1 MLRIQ
6 TLGGFRVWI
15 DDGGIPAEL
24 PPTAW
29 TREKALHLLQLLITQ
44 RRKKPHKEQIIDVLW
59 PDLDPE
65 TGDRDFRVA
74 LNALQNAL
82 EPDRAPRTPSRVII
96 RSELNYSL
104 NMDEI
109 WLDVDEFEKEL
120 ALANQNIQPVS
131 RLSGGGALPN
141 NAQAKSKSAGEWK
154 SSVEPVE
161 TRAGVVSTPMKD
173 IGHSTDANSITHLQS
188 ALALYH
194 GEYLPERRYD
204 DWTTAERER
213 LHTLALSAM
222 TYLAERLLPTN
233 PLETLRLTR
242 RVLELDPLWENAY
255 RIEMQAHLSS
265 GNRPMTI
272 RVYEQCKKV
281 MMEEFGLEP
290 LPETRL
296 IYKKILGK

>member
-15 DDGGIPAEL
+15 NDREL
-24 PPTAW
+24 PPTVW
-29 TREKALHLLQLLITQ
+29 TREKALHLLQLLITL
-44 RRKKPHKEQIIDVLW
+44 RRKKPHKEQIIDMLW

-82 EPDRAPRTPSRVII
+82 EPARAPRTPSHVIL

-104 NMDEI
+104 NLDEI
-109 WLDVDEFEKEL
+109 WLDVDAFEEHL
-120 ALANQNIQPVS
+120 AAANQ
-131 RLSGGGALPN
+131 A
-141 NAQAKSKSAGEWK
+141 A
-154 SSVEPVE
+154 VEFIE
-161 TRAGVVSTPMKD
+161 TTTARVSTSAT
-173 IGHSTDANSITHLQS
+173 GAVTHLQS
-188 ALALYH
+188 AIALYH

-222 TYLAERLLPTN
+222 TRLAELLLTTN

-255 RIEMQAHLSS
+255 RIEMQAHLST
-265 GNRPMTI
+265 GNRPMAI

-281 MMEEFGLEP
+281 MMDEFGLEP
-290 LPETRL
+290 LPETRK
-296 IYKKILGK
+296 IYLGIVENGE

>member
-15 DDGGIPAEL
+15 DDHELPAEI

-29 TREKALHLLQLLITQ
+29 TREKALHLLQLLITL
-44 RRKKPHKEQIIDVLW
+44 RRKRPHKEQIIDTLW
-59 PDLDPE
+59 PNLDPD

-104 NMDEI
+104 NLDEI
-109 WLDVDEFEKEL
+109 WLDADEFETHL
-120 ALANQNIQPVS
+120 ALANQESSSGS
-131 RLSGGGALPN
+131 RLSGGF
-141 NAQAKSKSAGEWK
+141 AKSKPAGDTETAHLHSA
-154 SSVEPVE
+154 
-161 TRAGVVSTPMKD
+161 
-173 IGHSTDANSITHLQS
+173 I
-188 ALALYH
+188 ALYH
-194 GEYLPERRYD
+194 GEYLPERRYE

-213 LHTLALSAM
+213 LHNLALSAM
-222 TYLAERLLPTN
+222 TRLAEILLPSN

-255 RIEMQAHLSS
+255 RIELHAHLAT
-265 GNRPMTI
+265 GNRPMAI
-272 RVYEQCKKV
+272 RAYQQCEKV
-281 MMEEFGLEP
+281 MIQEFGLEP
-290 LPETRL
+290 LPETKQL
-296 IYKKILGK
+296 YKKVLGK

>member
-6 TLGGFRVWI
+6 TLGGFRVWLG
-15 DDGGIPAEL
+15 DQEL

-29 TREKALHLLQLLITQ
+29 TREKALHLLQLLITL
-44 RRKKPHKEQIIDVLW
+44 RRKRPHKEQIIDLLW

-82 EPDRAPRTPSRVII
+82 EPDRAPRTPSHVII

-104 NMDEI
+104 NLDEI
-109 WLDVDEFEKEL
+109 WIDADAFEEHL
-120 ALANQNIQPVS
+120 AAANQGANQNLAG
-131 RLSGGGALPN
+131 RTLSVDRP
-141 NAQAKSKSAGEWK
+141 
-154 SSVEPVE
+154 SVEFIE
-161 TRAGVVSTPMKD
+161 TRAEVV
-173 IGHSTDANSITHLQS
+173 IHYQAAI
-188 ALALYH
+188 ALYQ
-194 GEYLPERRYD
+194 GDYLPERRYE
-204 DWTTAERER
+204 DWTASERER

-222 TYLAERLLPTN
+222 TRLAEILLPTN

-255 RIEMQAHLSS
+255 RIEMQAHLTT
-265 GNRPMTI
+265 GNRPMAI
-272 RVYEQCKKV
+272 RAYQQCEKV

-290 LPETRL
+290 LPETRK
-296 IYKKILGK
+296 IYRGIVNN